1 MPSLFCTEPAYFL
14 TLFQEPGSLTRA
26 EAALQKLGVTAGN
39 RVDQNV
45 LVFSEMRI
53 RLTWVL
59 RPVNSSS
66 KPRALE
72 RACCQRSI
80 PQASHEHFTS
90 ARIDATGLSH
100 AYDRTLRQVKSF
112 RKGMINGESIEN
124 LVSSC
129 NGGEVYRD
137 TNRS

>member
-26 EAALQKLGVTAGN
+26 APALQKLGVTAGN

-53 RLTWVL
+53 RLTWSL

-66 KPRALE
+66 KPHALE
-72 RACCQRSI
+72 GACH
-80 PQASHEHFTS
+80 AK
-90 ARIDATGLSH
+90 DLSH
-100 AYDRTLRQVKSF
+100 KQVAFIIMNTLRLPKWMLQVC
-112 RKGMINGESIEN
+112 RTRTIGP
-124 LVSSC
+124 
-129 NGGEVYRD
+129 
-137 TNRS
+137 